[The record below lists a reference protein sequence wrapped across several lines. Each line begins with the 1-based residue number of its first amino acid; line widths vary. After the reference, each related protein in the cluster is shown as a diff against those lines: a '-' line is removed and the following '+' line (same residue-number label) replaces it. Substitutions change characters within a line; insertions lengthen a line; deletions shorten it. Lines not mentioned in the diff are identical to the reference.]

1 MKTIPFLTSILIA
14 ILAGLLFVPALQG
27 SAPAL
32 SALIIALAVITAML
46 VAISAKETPS
56 LPAPSTPPP
65 PAAPAPSVAPPPP
78 AAPAAATAEAEILA
92 FLGLFQEKGRLL
104 DFLMD
109 DITSYGDDQVGAAA
123 RVVHQGCR
131 EVLREYFEITP
142 VCPAEEGGT
151 VTVPVGEEA
160 ADYRLVGRISGEPPF
175 TGTLVHKGW
184 KTTSVKLPRVVPSGR
199 LAAITPAEV
208 ELK

>member
-78 AAPAAATAEAEILA
+78 AAPAEAEILA